1 RRRRGAEAHNS
12 ADPDAA
18 GGDVERPRR
27 LWGPGLGRAAGVRRH
42 RGVRHGLLRGPGG
55 FAIRRDAAGDAARGP
70 DLGTDLAL
78 RLAAARRPVCDR
90 HVGHRGGH
98 LDHRPVG
105 SEPGRRDW
113 DLAYPAKPV
122 RAELPA
128 GLHLL
133 AGARFYRDLPRRPL
147 LSIALAA
154 WRLAA
159 GNPGRR
165 GRRALAW
172 GAGGG
177 PQAASLRAR
186 GSWLR

>member
-1 RRRRGAEAHNS
+1 
-12 ADPDAA
+12 
-18 GGDVERPRR
+18 
-27 LWGPGLGRAAGVRRH
+27 
-42 RGVRHGLLRGPGG
+42 
-55 FAIRRDAAGDAARGP
+55 
-70 DLGTDLAL
+70 
-78 RLAAARRPVCDR
+78 
-90 HVGHRGGH
+90 
-98 LDHRPVG
+98 HRPVG

-113 DLAYPAKPV
+113 DLAYPAESV

-133 AGARFYRDLPRRPL
+133 AGARFCRDLPRRPL

-154 WRLAA
+154 LRLAA

-186 GSWLR
+186 GSGLRLCGRVDRGLTVITRC